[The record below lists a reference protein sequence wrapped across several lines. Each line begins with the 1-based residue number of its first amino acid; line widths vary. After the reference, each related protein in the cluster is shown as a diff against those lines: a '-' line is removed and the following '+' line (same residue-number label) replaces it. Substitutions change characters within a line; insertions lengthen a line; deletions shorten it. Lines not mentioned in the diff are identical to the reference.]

1 MIKITNGRP
10 NLYAVLKNP
19 PTKIPLN
26 KPKIKQTIP
35 NAKGFAF
42 ISALFRY
49 TMDCEKTVIRRT
61 TAAAISIIAQPS
73 IRQTNRYF
81 PFTTSRFAIGRSA
94 ENTISFAYKKCAAQD
109 RISGQ
114 EKHQSKQSKQIGKY
128 RGTQSHFLPQNITH
142 EWHLLPT
149 EASFLRDFHQLLKTP
164 E

>member
-26 KPKIKQTIP
+26 KPKIKQAIP

-94 ENTISFAYKKCAAQD
+94 ENTISFASLAFWKLWNKPRLTKNALHRTGYPGRKN
-109 RISGQ
+109 ISPN
-114 EKHQSKQSKQIGKY
+114 
-128 RGTQSHFLPQNITH
+128 RVN
-142 EWHLLPT
+142 
-149 EASFLRDFHQLLKTP
+149 R
-164 E
+164 